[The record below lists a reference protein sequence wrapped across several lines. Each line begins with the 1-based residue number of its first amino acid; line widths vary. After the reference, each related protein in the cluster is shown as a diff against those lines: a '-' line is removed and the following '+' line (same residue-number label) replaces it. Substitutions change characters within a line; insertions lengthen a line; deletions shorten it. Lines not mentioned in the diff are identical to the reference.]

1 MTNILDKLIEEK
13 IDTAARIYVI
23 NKRRDDLAYF
33 QFRSIEDFTEGA
45 KWAIKIAKECG
56 LIIEENPIELNY
68 NILKEKGWKKDIDG
82 WYKLQTG
89 RANLYIKR
97 SSVNDDEFLLCVS
110 EDKHDIARVTY
121 LHELKYLI
129 DSFNCDKI

>member
-33 QFRSIEDFTEGA
+33 QFRSVEDFTEGA

-68 NILKEKGWKKDIDG
+68 NILKEKGWKKDTAG
-82 WYKLQTG
+82 WYYLPTG
-89 RANLYIKR
+89 RSNLYIR
-97 SSVNDDEFLLCVS
+97 RISVSSKEFLLCVS

-121 LHELKYLI
+121 LHELQRIISSLSI
-129 DSFNCDKI
+129 E

>member
-23 NKRRDDLAYF
+23 NKRRDDAAYF

-45 KWAIKIAKECG
+45 KWAIKITKEG
-56 LIIEENPIELNY
+56 RFVIEENQIELNY
-68 NILKEKGWKKDIDG
+68 NILKEKGCKKDTAG
-82 WYKLQTG
+82 WYYLHTG
-89 RANLYIKR
+89 RSNLYIRRIREK
-97 SSVNDDEFLLCVS
+97 EFLLCVS

-121 LHELKYLI
+121 LHELQRILSSLDI
-129 DSFNCDKI
+129 D

>member
-121 LHELKYLI
+121 LHELQRILSSLSI
-129 DSFNCDKI
+129 D

>member
-45 KWAIKIAKECG
+45 KWAIKMAKEGG
-56 LIIEENPIELNY
+56 LIMEENPIELNY
-68 NILKEKGWKKDIDG
+68 NILKEKGWKKDTAG
-82 WYKLQTG
+82 WYYLPTG
-89 RANLYIKR
+89 RSNLYIR
-97 SSVNDDEFLLCVS
+97 RISGSSKEFLLCVS

-121 LHELKYLI
+121 LHELQRILSSLSI
-129 DSFNCDKI
+129 E